1 MGCAVANTGYF
12 FNLCPSNFSITIITM
27 TRCKFFSGIFIIGL
41 LSGSFVVAVPSP
53 DQSLSWPIEIES
65 EQGAVTTLYQPQLE
79 SFQENELE
87 GRMAVTIKLP
97 EKEMIFGAIW
107 FRARLETD
115 LDNRTVTLEKME
127 ILRTHFPDIIDEAKI
142 TEFSNLLSAEI
153 ESWDLEMSLDRI
165 LASLDEVENL
175 RQLSRHILQEKSCY
189 IDYDRWRSDIQQG

>member
-1 MGCAVANTGYF
+1 
-12 FNLCPSNFSITIITM
+12 M

-97 EKEMIFGAIW
+97 EKEMIFEGN
-107 FRARLETD
+107 AR
-115 LDNRTVTLEKME
+115 R
-127 ILRTHFPDIIDEAKI
+127 
-142 TEFSNLLSAEI
+142 LL
-153 ESWDLEMSLDRI
+153 
-165 LASLDEVENL
+165 
-175 RQLSRHILQEKSCY
+175 QL
-189 IDYDRWRSDIQQG
+189 